1 MSSSARRA
9 DLCYSGSMRNV
20 IALLAIAFVS
30 CATPQPAAP
39 QVDYVAHF
47 NEPFL
52 TLTSAGN
59 ALELKSPHEM
69 EGRSIASSRT
79 ALADGAMFEGMLDEA
94 APGSRFRLT
103 VRERYCEDDMAGLPY
118 SHTVVLERGANLELR
133 PHIGCARL
141 TTEPQPRER

>member
-20 IALLAIAFVS
+20 IALLAIAVVS

-52 TLTSAGN
+52 TFTSAGN
-59 ALELKSPHEM
+59 ALELKSPQEM
-69 EGRSIASSRT
+69 EGRAIASSRT
-79 ALADGAMFEGMLDEA
+79 ALTDGAVFKGMLDEA
-94 APGSRFRLT
+94 APESRFRLT
-103 VRERYCEDDMAGLPY
+103 VRKGPCEDEMAGLPY
-118 SHTVVLERGANLELR
+118 SHTAVLERGANLELR
-133 PHIGCARL
+133 PHTGCARL
-141 TTEPQPRER
+141 TTEPQPREQ